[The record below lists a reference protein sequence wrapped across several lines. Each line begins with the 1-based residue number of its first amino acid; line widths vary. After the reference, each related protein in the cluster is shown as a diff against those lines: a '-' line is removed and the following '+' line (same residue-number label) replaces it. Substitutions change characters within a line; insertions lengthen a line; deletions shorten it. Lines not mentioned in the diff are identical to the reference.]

1 VLLRAL
7 LRASRQRQR
16 RRRTSDQY
24 TDYEIATLHSTTSPP
39 LAPSGAERQ
48 QYAITFTQPS
58 VRNLL
63 KDRSRAGET
72 MARYRVC
79 LFNRFGSLFFANV
92 LGRRREGNCSAGHL
106 PLALAGI
113 KAAWAR
119 WAELRRDARASRIA
133 AWVWPAVRGRRHRAP
148 DLHEA

>member
-1 VLLRAL
+1 VANATFCSRLSALFGRGWVEDRNPVLLRAL

-72 MARYRVC
+72 MSRYRVC

-92 LGRRREGNCSAGHL
+92 FECA
-106 PLALAGI
+106 
-113 KAAWAR
+113 
-119 WAELRRDARASRIA
+119 
-133 AWVWPAVRGRRHRAP
+133 
-148 DLHEA
+148 